1 MSEKRKRPLTVYLD
15 EDLFRALAFLSE
27 KEGYPSILDYVVK
40 LIKERVEGAEK
51 GGLED
56 SLKARIA
63 RIVQDELNK
72 QLQVIENLRRQVAEL
87 YERVDYLTSVVEE
100 IKSRTAE
107 VLEQRREKRKTGIER
122 LREEKVVFESSLPK
136 KLNRDAFFNY
146 LRREGAV
153 VIETSKERI
162 AVDPDFWE
170 DFKTKLFEKTATS
183 DEDELRRALGEKGF
197 MLFTKLRDDNQVIY
211 DPVTKKWK
219 NLVNVTG

>member
-1 MSEKRKRPLTVYLD
+1 MSEKKKRPLTVYLD

-100 IKSRTAE
+100 IKSRATE
-107 VLEQRREKRKTGIER
+107 VSEQRREKRKTGIER

-183 DEDELRRALGEKGF
+183 DEDELRRALGDKGF

>member
-1 MSEKRKRPLTVYLD
+1 MSEKKKRPLTVYLD

-56 SLKARIA
+56 SVKARVA

-72 QLQVIENLRRQVAEL
+72 QLQVIESLRRQVAEL

-100 IKSRTAE
+100 IKSRAAE
-107 VLEQRREKRKTGIER
+107 VSEQRRERRKTGIER
-122 LREEKVVFESSLPK
+122 LREEKVVFESGLPK

-170 DFKTKLFEKTATS
+170 DFKTKLFEKAATS
-183 DEDELRRALGEKGF
+183 DEDELRKALGDKGF